1 MLAIFKYHTHK
12 AGYCVRRGKMF
23 KEKGKNKE
31 ILYYDMGQRLKR
43 IRTDN
48 QYTQEQMAELLQLST
63 AYYGKVERGQYG
75 LSLEKILL
83 VSQKMEVD
91 INYLFT
97 GYKSRTFTIEDIIEK
112 CPKDK
117 RYDFEQLIRYAL
129 RLAKTEDDDD

>member
-1 MLAIFKYHTHK
+1 
-12 AGYCVRRGKMF
+12 MF

-48 QYTQEQMAELLQLST
+48 QYTQEQMAELL
-63 AYYGKVERGQYG
+63 
-75 LSLEKILL
+75 
-83 VSQKMEVD
+83 SQKMEVD

>member
-1 MLAIFKYHTHK
+1 MAGFKYHTYK

-48 QYTQEQMAELLQLST
+48 QYTQEQMAELLELST

>member
-48 QYTQEQMAELLQLST
+48 QYTQ
-63 AYYGKVERGQYG
+63 
-75 LSLEKILL
+75 
-83 VSQKMEVD
+83 
-91 INYLFT
+91 
-97 GYKSRTFTIEDIIEK
+97 
-112 CPKDK
+112 
-117 RYDFEQLIRYAL
+117 
-129 RLAKTEDDDD
+129 